1 MVILW
6 PFVTTDYFNQSHL
19 MKIFLYNA
27 NIFMILLRRTN
38 TSMGEANIRLKNQSD
53 WHSAYHFPSCR

>member
-27 NIFMILLRRTN
+27 NIFMIL
-38 TSMGEANIRLKNQSD
+38 
-53 WHSAYHFPSCR
+53 